1 MRATV
6 RAPAATGREENPQAE
21 VEAHPEGY
29 RAKHKRQP
37 ADGIKCK
44 AGGLVTVPS
53 VREEQRRG
61 PRTPEESLPQRGPPE
76 KNAPVAAGRY
86 EGSPTEALTP
96 SGRI

>member
-6 RAPAATGREENPQAE
+6 SAPAVTGREENPQAE
-21 VEAHPEGY
+21 GEAHPEGY

-53 VREEQRRG
+53 VREEQRRD
-61 PRTPEESLPQRGPPE
+61 PRTPKDSLHQRGPPG
-76 KNAPVAAGRY
+76 KNAPAAAGR
-86 EGSPTEALTP
+86 
-96 SGRI
+96 